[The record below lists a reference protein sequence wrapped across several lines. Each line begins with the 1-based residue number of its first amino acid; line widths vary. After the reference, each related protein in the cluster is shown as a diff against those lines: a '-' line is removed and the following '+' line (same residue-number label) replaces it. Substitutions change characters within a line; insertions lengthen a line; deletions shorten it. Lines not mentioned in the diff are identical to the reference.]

1 MRVRTTVR
9 TWVAAVLGAAVFFVP
24 PAMAG
29 SVAADPTPSPTPSP
43 WPSGPVPCRTGPIP
57 PSPPPN
63 TPPSAPGTPEVT
75 AVFMNLAQLR
85 WAPATDDDGIA
96 CYSVRELKD
105 DGTSALVATFQPAV
119 TEGSVNLPW
128 PPYGVPSETHHLYV
142 VATDTKGAVGP
153 ASGTV
158 AVTIYNDIVSPS
170 PSVSPSPTCRV
181 EATSTTWGGGM
192 TTNIAI
198 TNTGSATVRDWRLT
212 FAFPDPGQQVTAGW
226 SATWSQTGSAVTAS
240 AMSWNGDI
248 APGKTLWIGFNGTH
262 TGANPTPA
270 VFRLNGAA
278 CA

>member
-1 MRVRTTVR
+1 M
-9 TWVAAVLGAAVFFVP
+9 
-24 PAMAG
+24 
-29 SVAADPTPSPTPSP
+29 
-43 WPSGPVPCRTGPIP
+43 
-57 PSPPPN
+57 
-63 TPPSAPGTPEVT
+63 
-75 AVFMNLAQLR
+75 
-85 WAPATDDDGIA
+85 
-96 CYSVRELKD
+96 
-105 DGTSALVATFQPAV
+105 
-119 TEGSVNLPW
+119 
-128 PPYGVPSETHHLYV
+128 
-142 VATDTKGAVGP
+142 
-153 ASGTV
+153 
-158 AVTIYNDIVSPS
+158 TIYNDIVSPS